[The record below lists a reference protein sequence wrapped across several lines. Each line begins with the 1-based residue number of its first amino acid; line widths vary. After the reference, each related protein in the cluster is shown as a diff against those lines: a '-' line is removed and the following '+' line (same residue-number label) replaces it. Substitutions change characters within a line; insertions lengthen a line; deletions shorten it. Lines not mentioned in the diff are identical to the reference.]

1 MRDILLGDIQTK
13 IYRSHVMWVVNRLSL
28 VDASPTCT
36 PPPICTLA
44 PFPIPRWSQ
53 DRGRRWRLKEYTMR
67 KDSQRNW
74 FRLEASKNLT
84 SVNAAR
90 DLFTGYEASFWI
102 RAQIRK
108 RPVSCD
114 NSRSPPKI
122 FYKSVTRATRG
133 VIFQMLVIAMSISD

>member
-53 DRGRRWRLKEYTMR
+53 DRGRRWRL
-67 KDSQRNW
+67 
-74 FRLEASKNLT
+74 
-84 SVNAAR
+84 
-90 DLFTGYEASFWI
+90 
-102 RAQIRK
+102 
-108 RPVSCD
+108 
-114 NSRSPPKI
+114 
-122 FYKSVTRATRG
+122 
-133 VIFQMLVIAMSISD
+133 